1 MFEPESSEDE
11 VEDAP
16 AVKENGK
23 RSVEQKETGK
33 KNVKGKEKEDGFGEP
48 VLLVPEPEPEP
59 EVEEVEMLDGAA
71 EPITTPKGKPK
82 GKAPRGAR
90 EELQDQDDTPID
102 VDDEADRVDEPKD
115 NTPPEAE
122 SSSSPVPLATQRRA
136 RKVPEIA
143 IQQIEPPRA
152 SQPYGRVGKQL
163 VFNKSGEFWHLS
175 PSSRSTASSSSSH
188 THGDTRPRKRLRTS
202 ESEQANKLDSTN
214 SSFKLRM
221 AGFAMSGSQVTG
233 GGSASGSRDDA
244 DEINSGTSGDK
255 VTREEQGDEDDGDD
269 ADEPTASNAP
279 LDSSEKN
286 TPATRDEGSDI
297 VMETSFDV
305 ESEVSVS
312 SRMTSSRRDDTG
324 RHTNVE
330 ASPETSANAEDE
342 IMEISSQDDTD
353 GDVSPE
359 YVRTAPLETSVVHY
373 DEDALM
379 HRWAN
384 RRIHAAAST
393 PSSANGNDKLVD
405 NVNTT
410 DATEDDDAAASETLS
425 RVINKADFATM
436 DVIGQF
442 NLGFIIA
449 RRRQYPLA
457 DGSQAQAESTR
468 DDLFI
473 IDQHA
478 ADEKYNFEQLQ
489 QTTRIESQS
498 LFR

>member
-1 MFEPESSEDE
+1 
-11 VEDAP
+11 
-16 AVKENGK
+16 
-23 RSVEQKETGK
+23 
-33 KNVKGKEKEDGFGEP
+33 
-48 VLLVPEPEPEP
+48 
-59 EVEEVEMLDGAA
+59 
-71 EPITTPKGKPK
+71 
-82 GKAPRGAR
+82 
-90 EELQDQDDTPID
+90 
-102 VDDEADRVDEPKD
+102 
-115 NTPPEAE
+115 
-122 SSSSPVPLATQRRA
+122 
-136 RKVPEIA
+136 
-143 IQQIEPPRA
+143 
-152 SQPYGRVGKQL
+152 
-163 VFNKSGEFWHLS
+163 
-175 PSSRSTASSSSSH
+175 
-188 THGDTRPRKRLRTS
+188 
-202 ESEQANKLDSTN
+202 
-214 SSFKLRM
+214 
-221 AGFAMSGSQVTG
+221 
-233 GGSASGSRDDA
+233 
-244 DEINSGTSGDK
+244 
-255 VTREEQGDEDDGDD
+255 
-269 ADEPTASNAP
+269 
-279 LDSSEKN
+279 
-286 TPATRDEGSDI
+286 
-297 VMETSFDV
+297 METSFDV

-330 ASPETSANAEDE
+330 ASSETGANAEDE

-353 GDVSPE
+353 GNVSPE

-384 RRIHAAAST
+384 RRIHATAST
-393 PSSANGNDKLVD
+393 PSAANGNDKLVD
-405 NVNTT
+405 HVNTT
-410 DATEDDDAAASETLS
+410 NANEDDDAAASETLS

-498 LFR
+498 LFRPKPLEDLEELLHLLRDSPRGQVVRCSKARSMFAMRACRKSIMVGMPLQHKQMTSPWNCPHGRPTMRHLADISNGGRKHLDDRSIRWNDFE